1 MELLEYKNKLFELL
15 KIEDISQLPKA
26 LEKITDNQKQRYI
39 ELFGLDRDWIREL
52 YQYYLADRDG
62 LKQDY
67 TPESLAKLLG
77 RVIGKCDSIIDLC
90 AGSGSLSLHTNS
102 QAYISAYELDQ
113 NVLPFLKFNLLIH
126 GRKFDVYKGNVL
138 AEDLTTK
145 ADGVLSNPPFNLP
158 NNGSATKCK
167 TGNWAF
173 ASQALSV
180 TRNRAAVILP
190 VSVLKEEKDKNY
202 VSDLI
207 ARGNIE
213 AVIKCPG
220 SMFASTSIPVCVIVM
235 NANSQNEIVFVDAS
249 RVAKKESRMQR
260 GQFGGTS
267 HTGRVYKKYFYIFE
281 DDAIE
286 KIISVIN
293 HKENTRI
300 SKVVK
305 IEEIKK
311 NEFNLNPQIYLLEE
325 TKNEQTKLQ
334 WITQQYNAIIRQK
347 NDCKVTINV
356 NLAREIG
363 LDPDLWE
370 QQKTSSSDIKN
381 MIGKLEGIQLEK
393 DDYLTFTK
401 NRELTIR
408 FKSKD
413 ELPEIFKQFMQMW
426 ITRVVLLNNLE
437 NGMLAQ
443 MRDYLLP
450 ILMNGEIDLEKLNF

>member
-1 MELLEYKNKLFELL
+1 M
-15 KIEDISQLPKA
+15 
-26 LEKITDNQKQRYI
+26 
-39 ELFGLDRDWIREL
+39 
-52 YQYYLADRDG
+52 
-62 LKQDY
+62 
-67 TPESLAKLLG
+67 
-77 RVIGKCDSIIDLC
+77 
-90 AGSGSLSLHTNS
+90 
-102 QAYISAYELDQ
+102 
-113 NVLPFLKFNLLIH
+113 
-126 GRKFDVYKGNVL
+126 
-138 AEDLTTK
+138 
-145 ADGVLSNPPFNLP
+145 
-158 NNGSATKCK
+158 
-167 TGNWAF
+167 
-173 ASQALSV
+173 
-180 TRNRAAVILP
+180 
-190 VSVLKEEKDKNY
+190 
-202 VSDLI
+202 
-207 ARGNIE
+207 
-213 AVIKCPG
+213 
-220 SMFASTSIPVCVIVM
+220 
-235 NANSQNEIVFVDAS
+235 
-249 RVAKKESRMQR
+249 
-260 GQFGGTS
+260 
-267 HTGRVYKKYFYIFE
+267 
-281 DDAIE
+281 
-286 KIISVIN
+286 
-293 HKENTRI
+293 
-300 SKVVK
+300 K

>member
-126 GRKFDVYKGNVL
+126 GRKFNVYQTNVL
-138 AEDLTTK
+138 ADDLTTK
-145 ADGVLSNPPFNLP
+145 ADGVVCNPPFNLP
-158 NNGSATKCK
+158 NNGGVKCK

-173 ASQALSV
+173 VSQALSM

-202 VSDLI
+202 VSDLVV
-207 ARGNIE
+207 RGNIE

-220 SMFASTSIPVCVIVM
+220 RMFASTYIPVCVIVM

-249 RVAKKESRMQR
+249 RVAQKESRMQR

-267 HTGRVYKKYFYIFE
+267 HTGRVYKKDFYIFE

-286 KIISVIN
+286 KIVSVIN
-293 HKENTRI
+293 HKENSRI
-300 SKVVK
+300 SKAVK

-311 NEFNLNPQIYLLEE
+311 NEFNLNPQVYLLEE
-325 TKNEQTKLQ
+325 TKNKQTKLQ

-347 NDCKVTINV
+347 NDCKVTINET
-356 NLAREIG
+356 LARKIG
-363 LDPDLWE
+363 LDPDLWQ

-426 ITRVVLLNNLE
+426 ITRVVLLNDLE